1 MAPCYHRF
9 DPMSLRIFRIAT
21 PLLCLL
27 AWLPAG
33 RVAAQDGSDAPG
45 RPRVGLVLSG
55 GGARGLAHV
64 GVLKALE
71 ELRIPVDAIAGTSMG
86 AVVGGLYASGMTA
99 AEIDALM
106 RSIDW
111 GAAFR
116 DRPARNTLNFRR
128 KQDDREFLVR
138 FPLGI
143 QGGSIRVPR
152 GLIQGQR
159 LTQTLR
165 IETLPVAAI
174 EDFDELPTPFRAVA
188 ADLETGERVVL
199 ERGDLTAAM
208 RASMSAPGV
217 FAPVEVDGR
226 LLVDGG
232 IVENLPV
239 DVAKSMGVDVVIAV
253 DVGFLPVPRR
263 ELTSALAVSNQ
274 AITIMMLRET
284 GRQRSLLSSDDVL
297 VLPELGGLQ
306 STDFAAAEKTIG
318 LGLAAMRA
326 STDRLAKLSL
336 GEEPWQSYL
345 AARARAPQQPV
356 VHFVRTDRK
365 SERYNERIQAE
376 LGPVMGQPLDPEALD
391 SRLSHFYGSDNFEA
405 LDYRLVR
412 EGVLTGIEVSARRKS
427 WGPNFLRFGL
437 ELQDDFQG
445 NSSFSAGVRAQVT
458 EVNRYGAEWQTDL
471 QVGANP
477 LFRTEFYQPIG
488 YGSNWFVV
496 PRLSIERQNFDVFED
511 DRRIAT
517 YRVRDSAAG
526 LDFGREFGS
535 WGELRGGVILG
546 EGNRNLLVGDP
557 GGPALPPRDRYDR
570 GELMA
575 RFAVDRL
582 DDVFFPRNGELFTLQ
597 WNAPREAL
605 GADVDADRLAFDWTH
620 ARSWGRNT
628 LILSAAGG
636 AHVSGPNDQVQ
647 DYYTLGGLFDL
658 SGLSPDQ
665 ISGPHFGIARTIAYR
680 RIGSGQDGLFDVP
693 TYLGFSLELG
703 NVWLRRTDA
712 SVDTAL
718 FNGSAFVGF
727 DTFLGPVYVAAG
739 FGEGG
744 DKSFYLLLGRIR

>member
-1 MAPCYHRF
+1 MFRF
-9 DPMSLRIFRIAT
+9 AALILV
-21 PLLCLL
+21 LLTL
-27 AWLPAG
+27 LPAA
-33 RVAAQDGSDAPG
+33 RAAAQDEVAEPP
-45 RPRVGLVLSG
+45 RLRVGLVLSG

-64 GVLKALE
+64 GVLQALE
-71 ELRIPVDAIAGTSMG
+71 ELRVPVDAIAGTSMG

-99 AEIDALM
+99 AEIDELM
-106 RSIDW
+106 RGLDW

-143 QGGSIRVPR
+143 QGGSFKVPR

-159 LTQTLR
+159 LTQILR
-165 IETLPVAAI
+165 VETMPVAAV

-217 FAPVEVDGR
+217 FAPVEIDGR

-239 DVAKSMGVDVVIAV
+239 DVAKAMGVDVVIAV
-253 DVGFLPVPRR
+253 DVGFQPVPRK
-263 ELTSALAVSNQ
+263 ELTSALSVSNQ

-284 GRQRSLLSSDDVL
+284 GRQRSLMSADDVL
-297 VLPELGGLQ
+297 VLPDLGSLQ
-306 STDFAAAEKTIG
+306 STDFAAAGKTIG

-326 STDRLAKLSL
+326 SAAHLARLSL
-336 GEEPWQSYL
+336 GDEPWQAYL
-345 AARARAPQQPV
+345 AARGREPQQPV
-356 VHFVRTDRK
+356 VHFVRTDRR
-365 SERYNERIQAE
+365 SERYSERIQAE
-376 LGPVMGQPLDPEALD
+376 LGPVIGQPLDPVALD
-391 SRLSHFYGSDNFEA
+391 ERLSHFYGSDNFEA

-412 EGVLTGIEVSARRKS
+412 EGVLTGIEVNARRKS

-458 EVNRYGAEWQTDL
+458 EVNRYGAEWQTDA
-471 QVGANP
+471 QVGVNP

-496 PRLSIERQNFDVFED
+496 PRLYIERQNVDIFEAN
-511 DRRIAT
+511 RRVAT
-517 YRVRDSAAG
+517 YRVRDSAG
-526 LDFGREFGS
+526 ELDFGREFGS

-546 EGNRNLLVGDP
+546 EGNRNLLVGNPNDP
-557 GGPALPPRDRYDR
+557 TLPPRDRFDR
-570 GELMA
+570 GEFMA
-575 RFAVDRL
+575 RFSVDRL
-582 DDVFFPRNGELFTLQ
+582 DNVFFPRHGELFTLQ
-597 WNAPREAL
+597 WNGPREAL
-605 GADVDADRLAFDWTH
+605 GADANADRLTFDWTH

-636 AHVSGPNDQVQ
+636 AHVSGPTDQVQ
-647 DYYTLGGLFDL
+647 DFYSLGGLFDL
-658 SGLSPDQ
+658 SGLARDQ
-665 ISGPHFGIARTIAYR
+665 ISGPHYGIARTIAYR

-693 TYLGFSLELG
+693 AYVGFSLELG
-703 NVWLRRTDA
+703 NVWERRSEA
-712 SVDTAL
+712 SVDSAL
-718 FNGSAFVGF
+718 FNGSAFLGF
-727 DTFLGPVYVAAG
+727 DTYLGPVYLGAG

-744 DKSFYLLLGRIR
+744 DRSFYLLLGRIR